1 MTLSCRL
8 TIHKNFLRVEYPQ
21 VPEKLPTWWYLKS
34 YLEVT
39 EKLLWVLCTML
50 QENLPFVARFEEK
63 LPEDFVFLA
72 YYDQIDLSVAEVST
86 F

>member
-1 MTLSCRL
+1 
-8 TIHKNFLRVEYPQ
+8 
-21 VPEKLPTWWYLKS
+21 
-34 YLEVT
+34 
-39 EKLLWVLCTML
+39 ML